1 VVKKKANLED
11 DLQERSLIGL
21 EARVADGTEVGRI
34 VELVTDDEGG
44 EVTYVI
50 VETEEGEQLEVPIT
64 SLSLDPDADF
74 ATYRADA
81 SDVEPGDHT
90 DDEVGVATENSDP
103 NATPTSEVEPQG
115 YSPGDLAEE
124 EPEDYEHE
132 GQLVT
137 ESEYE
142 EDAETEE
149 DLETREDWEDE
160 SYTPDSGYP
169 RNDAYVNPDTGE
181 VEEDPLLS
189 NVESV
194 QHDVAELLDG
204 TDLGVSNVREGV
216 VVLAGA
222 ASTQED
228 LDEVVREVMGL
239 DEVLEVDT
247 TDVDV
252 G

>member
-1 VVKKKANLED
+1 VED

-21 EARVADGTEVGRI
+21 EARVADGTGVGRI
-34 VELVTDDEGG
+34 VEVVADEEDG

-74 ATYRADA
+74 ATFRADA
-81 SDVEPGDHT
+81 SDVEPGDHS
-90 DDEVGVATENSDP
+90 DDEA
-103 NATPTSEVEPQG
+103 EPEG
-115 YSPGDLAEE
+115 YSPDDIAEE
-124 EPEDYEHE
+124 NQEEFEHE

-142 EDAETEE
+142 EDAQTEE

-204 TDLGVSNVREGV
+204 TDLQVSNVREGIV
-216 VVLAGA
+216 ALTGA

-228 LDEVVREVMGL
+228 LEEVVREVMGL
-239 DEVLEVDT
+239 DGVLEVDS

>member
-1 VVKKKANLED
+1 
-11 DLQERSLIGL
+11 LQERSLIGL

-34 VELVTDDEGG
+34 VEVVTDEESG

-50 VETEEGEQLEVPIT
+50 VETEEGEQLEVPLT

-74 ATYRADA
+74 ATFRADA

-90 DDEVGVATENSDP
+90 DDEVEPEDYAPDEIDDP
-103 NATPTSEVEPQG
+103 SE
-115 YSPGDLAEE
+115 
-124 EPEDYEHE
+124 EDYEHE

-137 ESEYE
+137 DP
-142 EDAETEE
+142 EDEDEGRLVE
-149 DLETREDWEDE
+149 DLKTREDWEDE
-160 SYTPDSGYP
+160 SYTSDSGYP
-169 RNDAYVNPDTGE
+169 RNDVYIDPDTGAT
-181 VEEDPLLS
+181 EEDPLLS
-189 NVESV
+189 NIESV
-194 QHDVAELLDG
+194 KHDVGDLLDG
-204 TDLGVSNVREGV
+204 TNLKVSNVREGV
-216 VVLAGA
+216 VELTGA

-247 TDVDV
+247 TDVEV

>member
-1 VVKKKANLED
+1 VED

-34 VELVTDDEGG
+34 IEVVADEEGG
-44 EVTYVI
+44 DVTHVI
-50 VETEEGEQLEVPIT
+50 VETEEGEQLEIPIT

-81 SDVEPGDHT
+81 SDVEPGDHS
-90 DDEVGVATENSDP
+90 DDEV
-103 NATPTSEVEPQG
+103 EPPD
-115 YSPGDLAEE
+115 YSPSDLAEAGPE
-124 EPEDYEHE
+124 EFEHE

-142 EDAETEE
+142 EDAQAEE

-169 RNDAYVNPDTGE
+169 RNDTYVDPDTGE

-204 TDLGVSNVREGV
+204 TGLQVSNVREGV
-216 VVLAGA
+216 AELTGA

-239 DEVLEVDT
+239 DGVLEVDT
-247 TDVDV
+247 SDVDL